1 MIVVRIIG
9 GLGNQ
14 MFQYAYAKNLQQ
26 KGYKVIIDI
35 SKSKKY
41 KLHGGYQLDKFKI
54 DLETSTKLS
63 NFKSKLGLTKV
74 VKEKSLLFNE
84 QFLNRTKNEYVKG
97 YFQTEKYFTEIRTIL
112 LAQFIIKDKLSNSTK
127 AYSEEIN
134 LKENSCSLHVR
145 RGDYISNRKTNS
157 IHGTCGLH
165 YYIEAI
171 KLMIEKHDNTHFYVF
186 SDDIPWAKENIKPE
200 NVTYIEHT
208 TVPHEDMLLMSLCKH
223 NITANSSFSWWGAW
237 LNKNK
242 NKTVIAPKI
251 WFLEK
256 ENEIACESW
265 IKI

>member
-14 MFQYAYAKNLQQ
+14 MFQYAYAKSLQQ
-26 KGYKVIIDI
+26 RGSKVKIDI

-41 KLHGGYQLDKFKI
+41 KLHGGYHLDKFKI
-54 DLETSTKLS
+54 DIENSTKLS
-63 NFKSKLGLTKV
+63 NFQSKLGFKRF
-74 VKEKSLLFNE
+74 VKEKNLLFNE
-84 QFLNRTKNEYVKG
+84 KYLNVNKNQYVKG
-97 YFQTEKYFTEIRTIL
+97 YFQTEKYFTEIRTTL
-112 LAQFIIKDKLSNSTK
+112 LAQFIIKERLSTSTI
-127 AYSEEIN
+127 AYSREISVH
-134 LKENSCSLHVR
+134 KNSCSLHVR

-165 YYIEAI
+165 YYTEAI
-171 KLMIEKHDNTHFYVF
+171 KLMIEKHNNTHFYIF

-208 TVPHEDMLLMSLCKH
+208 TIAHEDMLLMSLCKH

-237 LNKNK
+237 LNKNE